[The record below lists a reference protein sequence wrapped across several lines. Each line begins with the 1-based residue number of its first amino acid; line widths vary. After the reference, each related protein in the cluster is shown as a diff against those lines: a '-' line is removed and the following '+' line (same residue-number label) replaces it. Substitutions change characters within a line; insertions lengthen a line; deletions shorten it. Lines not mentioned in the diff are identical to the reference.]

1 MPRAD
6 AGFSLVE
13 MLVAL
18 AVFSLAVLALLN
30 LSGQNARTAMVVE
43 EQVLAGVVADNVA
56 AESLLEPAAS
66 VAIAN
71 EGTETAGDRA
81 WQWRRRPVPT
91 GVAGMVRIDIDVM
104 AAGEPRVVVSRS
116 VFRSQP

>member
-1 MPRAD
+1 MRHAE

-30 LSGQNARTAMVVE
+30 LSGQNARTALVVE

-56 AESLLEPAAS
+56 AESLLAPAGAL
-66 VAIAN
+66 AGPG
-71 EGTETAGDRA
+71 EGREHAGGRD

-91 GVAGMVRIDIDVM
+91 AVAGLVRIDVDVSV
-104 AAGEPRVVVSRS
+104 AGEARVVASRS
-116 VFRSQP
+116 VFRSEP